1 MNCVIS
7 DFKENDAEDIAV
19 LNGELGYSVTSALVR
34 KQIRR
39 IQEQTRDR
47 VFIAKIGEHAAGF
60 IHLSP
65 YELLFDD
72 PLMNVMGLVVLE
84 EYRRRGIASAL
95 MEHAEGYA
103 KENGFSG
110 IRLNSG
116 SGRTGAHAFYESLG
130 YVSRKTHR
138 HFIKRF

>member
-65 YELLFDD
+65 YELMFDD

-95 MEHAEGYA
+95 MKHAERYA

-116 SGRTGAHAFYESLG
+116 SDRTGAHAFYESLG
-130 YVSRKTHR
+130 YVSRKTHK

>member
-1 MNCVIS
+1 MDCVIS
-7 DFKENDAEDIAV
+7 DVEENDAEDIAV
-19 LNGELGYSVTSALVR
+19 LNSELGYSVTAGLVR

-47 VFIAKIGEHAAGF
+47 VFIARNGEHAAGY
-60 IHLSP
+60 IHLTP

-95 MEHAEGYA
+95 MKHAERYA
-103 KENGFSG
+103 KENGYSG
-110 IRLNSG
+110 IRLSSG
-116 SGRTGAHAFYESLG
+116 SARTGAHEFYESLG